1 MTTRVGALPSTYQH
15 DRSESGTAVNFPFPG
30 GRMLVFSSKELPI
43 HAKPARGI
51 NALQRPAHTPERA
64 WNALRRSPQ
73 REQAILSSP
82 CSG

>member
-1 MTTRVGALPSTYQH
+1 MPL
-15 DRSESGTAVNFPFPG
+15 
-30 GRMLVFSSKELPI
+30 FSSKKVPI

-64 WNALRRSPQ
+64 WNALRRLPQ
-73 REQAILSSP
+73 QEQPILSFP